1 MFLTLIAY
9 DGITKKIAPVLLRDT
24 IARNRRRTKGGG
36 AMHMF
41 HWLAAL
47 FFSGTAVS
55 LLSYQAFEIAQ
66 AFIDFLV
73 DRHS

>member
-1 MFLTLIAY
+1 VFACFVR
-9 DGITKKIAPVLLRDT
+9 GAIT
-24 IARNRRRTKGGG
+24 RNCQQTKGGG
-36 AMHMF
+36 HMHIF
-41 HWLAAL
+41 DWLVTV

-55 LLSYQAFEIAQ
+55 LLSYQAIEIIE

>member
-1 MFLTLIAY
+1 
-9 DGITKKIAPVLLRDT
+9 
-24 IARNRRRTKGGG
+24 
-36 AMHMF
+36 MHMF